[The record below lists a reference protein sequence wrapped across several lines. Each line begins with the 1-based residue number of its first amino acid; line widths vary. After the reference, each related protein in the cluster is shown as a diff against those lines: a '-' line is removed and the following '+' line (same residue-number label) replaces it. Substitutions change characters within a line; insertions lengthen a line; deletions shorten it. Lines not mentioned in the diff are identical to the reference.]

1 MQRKEEN
8 PNTNAQS
15 EAKTHINM
23 LGRVALSAM
32 VMFLLYAR
40 VINLTPG
47 VVIRVEGAPNEP
59 LYPSPKYF
67 FGMKNK

>member
-1 MQRKEEN
+1 
-8 PNTNAQS
+8 
-15 EAKTHINM
+15 M
-23 LGRVALSAM
+23 LGRVALSAI
-32 VMFLLYAR
+32 VMFLLYSR

-67 FGMKNK
+67 CGMKNN